1 MMPQRITASPGT
13 TKTIQAIGGATRT
26 MLMPHRIRRLNTR
39 SRCSSGVLATV
50 SAPLVENGLES
61 TTDEEIDSAMIRPTA
76 PTAPVSRNGTA
87 SGISAP
93 RMPVVEA
100 NADTTAPT

>member
-1 MMPQRITASPGT
+1 M
-13 TKTIQAIGGATRT
+13 
-26 MLMPHRIRRLNTR
+26 
-39 SRCSSGVLATV
+39 LATV

-61 TTDEEIDSAMIRPTA
+61 TTEEEIDSAMMRPTA

-93 RMPVVEA
+93 RMPVVDAKAE
-100 NADTTAPT
+100 TAAPM

>member
-1 MMPQRITASPGT
+1 
-13 TKTIQAIGGATRT
+13 
-26 MLMPHRIRRLNTR
+26 MLMPHCISRLKTN

-61 TTDEEIDSAMIRPTA
+61 TTEDEIDSAMISPTA

-100 NADTTAPT
+100 NAETTPPT